1 MIDVYRVSQGVL
13 QRVEMP
19 PAGLP
24 PDTVWVDL
32 REPHR
37 DDLTRVQ
44 AALGIEFP
52 TREEMEEIELSSR
65 IYQEGNAT
73 FLTALVPV
81 NADTAA
87 PGTTAVTF
95 IRTPGPMV
103 TLRYADPQPFKT
115 FANRAIRVRDVAPTA
130 DLAMIGL
137 FDSIID
143 READLLE
150 RMGTQLDQL
159 SKDVFKTKAG
169 NASVAS
175 ADLEAAVRRLGQVE
189 DLNSRVRESA
199 HTLVRVLTYLSAG
212 GFVESKGSKDFR
224 ARIKILQR
232 DLQSISEQSA
242 FLGQKGNFLL
252 DATLGL
258 INIQQ
263 TAIIKIF
270 SVAAV
275 VFLPPTLVASI
286 YGMNFDLMPELKWA
300 LGYPWALILMVL
312 SAALPYLYFKR
323 KGWL

>member
-1 MIDVYRVSQGVL
+1 MIDVYRVADGVL
-13 QRVEMP
+13 QRLDLPES
-19 PAGLP
+19 GLP
-24 PDTVWVDL
+24 PDTVWVDVL
-32 REPHR
+32 EPQGS
-37 DDLTRVQ
+37 DLARVQ
-44 AALGIEFP
+44 TALQIELP

-87 PGTTAVTF
+87 PGTTAITF

-115 FANRAIRVRDVAPTA
+115 FAARATRVRDIAPTP

-137 FDSIID
+137 MDTIID

-150 RMGTQLDQL
+150 RAGTILDAL
-159 SKDVFKTKAG
+159 SKEVFKTKAR

-199 HTLVRVLTYLSAG
+199 HTLIRVLTYLGTG

-224 ARIKILQR
+224 ARIKVLQR

-242 FLGQKGNFLL
+242 FLGQKGSFLL

-286 YGMNFDLMPELKWA
+286 YGMNFDIMPELKWA
-300 LGYPWALILMVL
+300 LGYPWALLLMVL
-312 SAALPYLYFKR
+312 SAILPYLYFKR

>member
-1 MIDVYRVSQGVL
+1 MIDVYRVAEGVL
-13 QRVEMP
+13 QRLDLP
-19 PAGLP
+19 DSGLP
-24 PDTVWVDL
+24 QDTVWIDVLEPQGSDL
-32 REPHR
+32 A
-37 DDLTRVQ
+37 RVQ
-44 AALGIEFP
+44 TALQIELP

-81 NADTAA
+81 NADTSA
-87 PGTTAVTF
+87 PGTTAITF
-95 IRTPGPMV
+95 IRTPGPLV

-115 FANRAIRVRDVAPTA
+115 FAARALRVRDMAPTP
-130 DLAMIGL
+130 DLALIGL
-137 FDSIID
+137 MDTIID

-150 RMGTQLDQL
+150 RAGANLDAL
-159 SKDVFKTKAG
+159 SKEVFKTKAR

-199 HTLVRVLTYLSAG
+199 HTQIRVLTYLGTG

-224 ARIKILQR
+224 NRIKVLQR
-232 DLQSISEQSA
+232 DLQSISEQSS
-242 FLGQKGNFLL
+242 FLGQKGSFLL

-275 VFLPPTLVASI
+275 IFLPPTLVASI
-286 YGMNFDLMPELKWA
+286 YGMNFDIMPELKWA
-300 LGYPWALILMVL
+300 LGYPWALLLMVL
-312 SAALPYLYFKR
+312 SAILPYLYFKR

>member
-1 MIDVYRVSQGVL
+1 MIDVYTQNNGVL
-13 QRVEMP
+13 RRIE
-19 PAGLP
+19 LP
-24 PDTVWVDL
+24 DGPLPQEVVWVDV

-37 DDLTRVQ
+37 DDIARVQ
-44 AALGIEFP
+44 AALNIEFP

-95 IRTPGPMV
+95 IRTPAALV

-115 FANRAIRVRDVAPTA
+115 FATRATRVRDVATTP

-137 FDSIID
+137 MDTIID

-175 ADLEAAVRRLGQVE
+175 ADLEEAVRRLGQVE

-199 HTLVRVLTYLSAG
+199 HTLIRVLTYLGTG
-212 GFVESKGSKDFR
+212 GYVEAKGSKDFR
-224 ARIKILQR
+224 ARVKILQR

-286 YGMNFDLMPELKWA
+286 YGMNFDLLPELKWDF
-300 LGYPWALILMVL
+300 GYPWALGLMVL